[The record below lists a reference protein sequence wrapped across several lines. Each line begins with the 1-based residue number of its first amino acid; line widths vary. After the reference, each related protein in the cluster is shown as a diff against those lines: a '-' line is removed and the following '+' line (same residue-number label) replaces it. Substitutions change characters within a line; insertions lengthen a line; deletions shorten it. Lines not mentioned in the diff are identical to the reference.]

1 MTDILGK
8 EIVGYEE
15 ACYLKEMHFDGACTG
30 YYHCDDYGAEEDF
43 RTDDERYECV
53 GWRGLYRNSYSLF
66 RAAAPS
72 VRAAKI
78 WYTKNK
84 IKPYK
89 KRSLTDSSFLFSA
102 LFRILKIRPFFGGV
116 RLMCK

>member
-15 ACYLKEMHFDGACTG
+15 SLYLKSVGFNNACTG
-30 YYHCDDYGAEEDF
+30 YYHIDENLAEKGYMDEDM
-43 RTDDERYECV
+43 YECV
-53 GWRGLYRNSYSLF
+53 GWRGLFKNSFSLS

-84 IKPYK
+84 IKPFN
-89 KRSLTDSSFLFSA
+89 SNDN
-102 LFRILKIRPFFGGV
+102 
-116 RLMCK
+116 

>member
-8 EIVGYEE
+8 EIVGYKE
-15 ACYLKEMHFDGACTG
+15 ACYLKEMGFNGDCTG
-30 YYHCDDYGAEEDF
+30 YYHCDDYGDELEGIRSEDN
-43 RTDDERYECV
+43 RYECV
-53 GWRGLYRNSYSLF
+53 GWRGLFRNSFSVY

-84 IKPYK
+84 VKPYK
-89 KRSLTDSSFLFSA
+89 A
-102 LFRILKIRPFFGGV
+102 L
-116 RLMCK
+116 

>member
-1 MTDILGK
+1 MKDILGK
-8 EIVGYEE
+8 EIVSYEE
-15 ACYLKEMHFDGACTG
+15 AYYLKEIGFNGECTG
-30 YYHCDDYGAEEDF
+30 YYHCDDYGDEDDH
-43 RTDDERYECV
+43 TDDERYECV

-72 VRAAKI
+72 LRAVKI

-89 KRSLTDSSFLFSA
+89 R
-102 LFRILKIRPFFGGV
+102 
-116 RLMCK
+116 

>member
-8 EIVGYEE
+8 EIVGYKE
-15 ACYLKEMHFDGACTG
+15 ACYLKEMGFNGECTG
-30 YYHCDDYGAEEDF
+30 YYHCDDYGDELEDT
-43 RTDDERYECV
+43 RSEDERYECV
-53 GWRGLYRNSYSLF
+53 GWRALFRNSYSDY

-78 WYTKNK
+78 FYTKNK

-89 KRSLTDSSFLFSA
+89 EE
-102 LFRILKIRPFFGGV
+102 
-116 RLMCK
+116 